1 VTEASWQIRSTAL
14 NMHQDFGWQATAA
27 VLAVLSGFAALT
39 EKQAVDFRRWATII
53 GWTVAVIIA
62 TACAI
67 QARNREIKD
76 LMLAHPLDIND
87 FNRWL
92 RFLPGFLHGHRKF
105 VNDLWPMPPFTIV
118 LFAPFSLLSFPNAQ
132 FVWAFV
138 KPALIATIFYSALG
152 LVRRGGGRIDPLP
165 MALILFIW
173 LFPCIGD
180 IQEGQVNLLMLAPLA
195 VGLWLVGK
203 DTKTG
208 QWLGGLL
215 IGMAVAIK
223 VTPIIFVVYFLWRR
237 RWAAATA
244 IVLGVVFWLFVPLTL
259 FFGMSQAVAW
269 NHQYYDV
276 MIRPYLFHNA
286 VKVPSGESIPSFL
299 YRLLVHSP
307 AFVTYHH
314 GVARSYYVNVTNIA
328 PMAAERVVR
337 IVLTAIGIVGLFWMR
352 RKLPT
357 LKSRRYLMEV
367 GAVAVFML
375 WAEEWS
381 WVPHYVLFIFPL
393 MAVGMLGSDANQSVA
408 ARRRALAALVAA
420 AVLMFLTSDA
430 VKIFGPHASNW
441 SRVADPV
448 LFAGIAVMSA
458 IFTARYPKPV
468 EYGIIPKPASAD
480 STGNQPNEVKT

>member
-1 VTEASWQIRSTAL
+1 MT
-14 NMHQDFGWQATAA
+14 D
-27 VLAVLSGFAALT
+27 
-39 EKQAVDFRRWATII
+39 KQAADFRRWATII
-53 GWTVAVIIA
+53 GWCVVVIIA
-62 TACAI
+62 TVCAI
-67 QARNREIKD
+67 QARHREIKD

-118 LFAPFSLLSFPNAQ
+118 LFAPFSLLSFPDAQ
-132 FVWAFV
+132 FAWAFV
-138 KPALIATIFYSALG
+138 KPALIAAIFYSAWG
-152 LVRRGGGRIDPLP
+152 MVRRGGGKIDPLP
-165 MALILFIW
+165 MGLILFIW

-180 IQEGQVNLLMLAPLA
+180 IQEGQVNLLMLTPLA
-195 VGLWLVGK
+195 VGLWMVGR
-203 DTKTG
+203 DTKVG
-208 QWLGGLL
+208 QWVSGAL

-223 VTPIIFVVYFLWRR
+223 VTPIIFLVYFLWRR
-237 RWAAATA
+237 RWSAAAA
-244 IVLGVVFWLFVPLTL
+244 IALGVIFWLYVPLAL
-259 FFGMSQAVAW
+259 FFGVSRAVAW

-307 AFVTYHH
+307 AFVTHHH
-314 GVARSYYVNVTNIA
+314 GVAKSYYVNFTNMA
-328 PMAAERVVR
+328 PAAAERVVR
-337 IVLTAIGIVGLFWMR
+337 IVLTVTGIIGLVWMR

-381 WVPHYVLFIFPL
+381 WVPHYVLFILPL
-393 MAVGMLGSDANQSVA
+393 MAVGMLASDESQPA
-408 ARRRALAALVAA
+408 AGRRRALVALVAA

-430 VKIFGPHASNW
+430 VKMFGPHASNW

-448 LFAGIAVMSA
+448 LFAGMAVMLA
-458 IFTARYPKPV
+458 IFTSRYPLPV
-468 EYGIIPKPASAD
+468 EYGIAAKSEGDAA
-480 STGNQPNEVKT
+480 